1 MFKQKKIACISDIHL
16 GVHQDSQKWH
26 NIALEFADWLDQTL
40 TENDITDI
48 VIPGDIFHNRH
59 EIGVNTLHAAQ
70 RFFEKLKKYNIVAI
84 TGNHDCYLRDKSDI
98 NSISILRNSNITI
111 YEKLH
116 VCNVFDRSIAFCPW
130 GTSVSDIPLC
140 DIIFGHF
147 EISNFRMNQ
156 FKICDHGLDTGSLLS
171 KAPLIISGHFHIR
184 EQRDYPNNKTILY
197 LGTPFEL
204 DFGDRDQD
212 KGITL
217 LDIETSELT
226 FIQNPLSP
234 KHKKIKLSEL
244 IENTNTEYL
253 TKILKNNFINL
264 NIDKNIDPYRLD
276 TLLTTLAQYK
286 PQHVRTEFNVF
297 DQIQLTENVDTVSID
312 IDTALQEF
320 VDLLDTPVS
329 KKDILDKCIE
339 IYKLSSTA
347 NE

>member
-26 NIALEFADWLDQTL
+26 NIALDFADWLDQTL
-40 TENDITDI
+40 IKNNITDI

-59 EIGVNTLHAAQ
+59 EIGVNTLHTAQ
-70 RFFEKLKKYNIVAI
+70 RFFEKLKKYNIVAL

-111 YEKLH
+111 YDQLH
-116 VCNVFDRSIAFCPW
+116 VQEVFGKKIVFCPW
-130 GTSVSDIPLC
+130 GVPVDKIPTC
-140 DIIFGHF
+140 DLIFGHF

-156 FKICDHGLDTGSLLS
+156 FKICEHGLETSSLLS

-184 EQRDYPNNKTILY
+184 EQRDYPNKKTILY

-217 LDIETSELT
+217 LDLETFELT
-226 FIQNPLSP
+226 FIKNTLSP
-234 KHKKIKLSEL
+234 KHKKLKLSEI
-244 IENTNTEYL
+244 IENINSDYL
-253 TKILKNNFINL
+253 TQNLKNNFINL
-264 NIDKNIDPYRLD
+264 NIDKNIDPYKLD
-276 TLLTTLAQYK
+276 TLLTTLAQYR
-286 PQHVRTEFNVF
+286 PQH
-297 DQIQLTENVDTVSID
+297 TVSID
-312 IDTALQEF
+312 IDTALEEF
-320 VDLLDTPVS
+320 VDLLDTPVP
-329 KKDILDKCIE
+329 KKDILEKCIE